1 MLNWHGKGIFM
12 NMSIICYDIIMHM
25 DTKFYS
31 EKQSE
36 TIEIA
41 L

>member
-1 MLNWHGKGIFM
+1 M
-12 NMSIICYDIIMHM
+12 NVSIICYDIGLYIIIHM
-25 DTKFYS
+25 DTKLYN

-41 L
+41 Q